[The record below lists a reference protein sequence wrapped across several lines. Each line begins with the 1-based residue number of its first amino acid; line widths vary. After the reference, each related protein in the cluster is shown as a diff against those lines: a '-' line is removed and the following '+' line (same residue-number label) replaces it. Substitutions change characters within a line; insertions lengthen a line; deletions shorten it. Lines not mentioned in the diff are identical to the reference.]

1 MPNKEVKIHLKDV
14 SGLPLCIRDSYMKY
28 SLGIQYTV
36 TMKFKEVTCRS
47 CKAAI
52 SKLSRVHG
60 YASA

>member
-28 SLGIQYTV
+28 SLGIHYELTI
-36 TMKFKEVTCRS
+36 KFKEVTCRS